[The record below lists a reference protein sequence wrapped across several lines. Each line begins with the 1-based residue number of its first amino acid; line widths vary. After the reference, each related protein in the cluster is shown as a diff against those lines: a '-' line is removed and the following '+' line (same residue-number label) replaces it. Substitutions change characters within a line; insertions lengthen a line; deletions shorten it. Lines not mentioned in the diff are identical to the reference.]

1 MKQRNPWDW
10 KGTTAKAPP
19 PAAEVKGKKGKKA
32 KKKPAE
38 ETTADEFVGDSE
50 PTADE

>member
-38 ETTADEFVGDSE
+38 EPYTGDSE